1 MTSTEK
7 LMVILGA
14 AMVFSVACHGP
25 IRTAPSEVAA
35 SADHELVLAGKLVL
49 PFPHSFNDV
58 WLDGSLVV
66 ITTPAPH
73 IGYRSFYKNEIEF
86 IGSSKT
92 PYFFFTGAFSRTPDE
107 LESKFLEGLGPIKS
121 QSHQARGE
129 LQFVR
134 LRLKDRESLYL
145 LSPHLEFV
153 VEISVTEDTNGY
165 ISNVMDR
172 ARLR

>member
-1 MTSTEK
+1 MTSTKK
-7 LMVILGA
+7 LMVVLGA
-14 AMVFSVACHGP
+14 AVVFSVACHGP
-25 IRTAPSEVAA
+25 LRTAPNQVTAT
-35 SADHELVLAGKLVL
+35 ADHELVLAGKLLV
-49 PFPHSFNDV
+49 PFPRSFEDV

-66 ITTPAPH
+66 VTTPTSH
-73 IGYRSFYKNEIEF
+73 IGYRSFYKNEIAF

-92 PYFFFTGAFSRTPDE
+92 PYRFFTGAFSRTPDD
-107 LESKFLEGLGPIKS
+107 LEGKFLEGLGPITS
-121 QSHQARGE
+121 QSHQAKGD
-129 LQFVR
+129 LQFIR

-172 ARLR
+172 AGLR